1 MQSSRP
7 GRRFATNALMFGNIV
22 TGTTV
27 LAPAGMW
34 GELSSGLD
42 VRIRDAGLLITFGAI
57 VLCVGSPLTTW
68 LTSGIERP
76 ALLQHWRRSRT
87 SPRPARPIIGGS
99 DLCRQVVGRQNPKA
113 GVNRRSAPASR

>member
-1 MQSSRP
+1 
-7 GRRFATNALMFGNIV
+7 MFGNIV

-76 ALLQHWRRSRT
+76 ALLTATLAALAHVAAACASDYRR
-87 SPRPARPIIGGS
+87 
-99 DLCRQVVGRQNPKA
+99 Q
-113 GVNRRSAPASR
+113 